1 MGFLSLSVREAME
14 NINAT
19 HNGWF
24 LPAVQRPYVWG
35 SRYESEK
42 YICKLFDS
50 ILRGYPIGTLIVWNS
65 DKEIPYRCFIEDFSD
80 GDTAQFVDKN
90 LWKREDKWLVYDGQQ
105 RLQTLFSCLKY
116 TLNGRILTYNLFF
129 DLNNHDDAEAT
140 GFEFVN
146 KNSIL
151 KPGIIAMSQ
160 LFIQADDSKVK
171 YRKNLETIIPPE
183 IMNGNEEQFENI
195 VDKLWDIFIRKDVKS
210 LAFFPIEKGWDED
223 RVNDVFQRLNMGG
236 VPLSGADLLLSRIKE
251 KSYDYEEKLQLEAKQ
266 IFAITQ
272 GYVIETSSIL
282 QIIHFIIKRTNRIS
296 PERVKDHELKE
307 FISVFDD
314 LKGSLDDFFKHFI
327 YDAFKINNNS
337 IVIRGGALYP
347 LIVYVY
353 NRDKKGVPYRKI
365 DNDNLLR
372 MKQYFIL
379 SQLNDWNT
387 QTIINECSSLA
398 LDADVDFPLDAI
410 KEFVGKNNR
419 LTSLNI
425 SSIEGYIW
433 FPLKILIPDVS
444 YISSDTVAGRYK
456 PELDHIFPM
465 KLSGRPADYNVNVLW
480 NMQPVTGVV
489 NASKGN
495 THPKTF
501 FSSPTNS
508 KYINCYNFM
517 PDDLSALE
525 WSDHNLFINYRKQK
539 MIDFMLSKYGITITP
554 N

>member
-1 MGFLSLSVREAME
+1 MGFLSLSVKEAIE

-116 TLNGRILTYNLFF
+116 TLNDRILTYNLFF
-129 DLNNHDDAEAT
+129 DLDNHDDAEAT

-146 KNSIL
+146 KNSNL
-151 KPGIIAMSQ
+151 KPGVIAMSQ
-160 LFIQADDSKVK
+160 LFIQAEDSKVK
-171 YRKNLETIIPPE
+171 YRKDLKTIIPPE
-183 IMNGNEEQFENI
+183 IMDGNEEQFENI

-210 LAFFPIEKGWDED
+210 LAFFPIEKSWDED

-251 KSYDYEEKLQLEAKQ
+251 KSYDYEEKLQLESKQ
-266 IFAITQ
+266 IFSITQ
-272 GYVIETSSIL
+272 GYVFETSSIL
-282 QIIHFIIKRTNRIS
+282 QIIHLIIKKTNRIS
-296 PERVKDHELKE
+296 PERVKDHEIKE
-307 FISVFDD
+307 FISVFNE
-314 LKGSLDDFFKHFI
+314 LKGSIDNFFKHFI

-347 LIVYVY
+347 LIVYIY
-353 NRDKKGVPYRKI
+353 NRHKKGVPYIKI
-365 DNDNLLR
+365 ENDNLMR

-398 LDADVDFPLDAI
+398 LNADVDFPLDAI

-444 YISSDTVAGRYK
+444 YISSDTVVGRYK
-456 PELDHIFPM
+456 PELDHIFP
-465 KLSGRPADYNVNVLW
+465 LRLNGRPSDYNVNVLW
-480 NMQPVTGVV
+480 NMQPVTGVI

-495 THPKTF
+495 THPKAF
-501 FSSPTNS
+501 FSSPVNS
-508 KYINCYNFM
+508 KYINYYNFL
-517 PDDLSALE
+517 PDNLSAPE
-525 WSDHNLFINYRKQK
+525 WSDHKLFIAFRKQK
-539 MIDFMLSKYGITITP
+539 MIDFMFTKYGIVIEP

>member
-1 MGFLSLSVREAME
+1 MGFLSLSVKEAIE

-116 TLNGRILTYNLFF
+116 TLNDRILTYNLFF
-129 DLNNHDDAEAT
+129 DLDNHDDAEAT

-146 KNSIL
+146 KNSNL
-151 KPGIIAMSQ
+151 KPGVIAMSQ
-160 LFIQADDSKVK
+160 LFIQAEDSKVK
-171 YRKNLETIIPPE
+171 YRKDLKAIIPPE
-183 IMNGNEEQFENI
+183 VMDGNEEQFENI

-210 LAFFPIEKGWDED
+210 LAFFPIEKNWDED

-251 KSYDYEEKLQLEAKQ
+251 KSYDYEEKLQLESKQ
-266 IFAITQ
+266 IFSITQ
-272 GYVIETSSIL
+272 GYVFETSSIL
-282 QIIHFIIKRTNRIS
+282 QIIHLIIKKTNRIS
-296 PERVKDHELKE
+296 PERVKDHEIKE
-307 FISVFDD
+307 FISVFNE
-314 LKGSLDDFFKHFI
+314 LKGSIDDFFKHFI

-347 LIVYVY
+347 LIVYIY
-353 NRDKKGVPYRKI
+353 NRHKNGVPYIKI
-365 DNDNLLR
+365 ENDNLLR

-398 LDADVDFPLDAI
+398 LNADVDFPLDAI

-444 YISSDTVAGRYK
+444 YISSDTVVGRYK
-456 PELDHIFPM
+456 PELDHIFP
-465 KLSGRPADYNVNVLW
+465 LRLNGRPSDYNVNVLW
-480 NMQPVTGVV
+480 NMQPVTGVI

-495 THPKTF
+495 THPKAF
-501 FSSPTNS
+501 FSSPVNS
-508 KYINCYNFM
+508 QYINYYNFL
-517 PDDLSALE
+517 PDNLSAPE
-525 WSDHNLFINYRKQK
+525 WSDHKLFIAFRKQK
-539 MIDFMLSKYGITITP
+539 MIDFMFTKYGIVIEP

>member
-1 MGFLSLSVREAME
+1 MGFLSLSVKEAIE

-90 LWKREDKWLVYDGQQ
+90 LWRREDKWLVYDGQQ

-116 TLNGRILTYNLFF
+116 TLNNRILTYNLFF

-146 KNSIL
+146 KNSSL

-160 LFIQADDSKVK
+160 LFIQADDSKVR

-210 LAFFPIEKGWDED
+210 LAFFPIEKSWDED

-266 IFAITQ
+266 IFSITQ
-272 GYVIETSSIL
+272 GYVIEPSSIL
-282 QIIHFIIKRTNRIS
+282 QIIHLIIKKTNRIS
-296 PERVKDHELKE
+296 PERVNDHELKE

-347 LIVYVY
+347 LIVYIY
-353 NRDKKGVPYRKI
+353 NRHKKGVPYIKI
-365 DNDNLLR
+365 DNNNLLR

-387 QTIINECSSLA
+387 QTIINGCSSLA
-398 LDADVDFPLDAI
+398 FNADVDFPLDAI
-410 KEFVGKNNR
+410 KEFVSKNNR

-444 YISSDTVAGRYK
+444 YISSDTVTGRYK

-465 KLSGRPADYNVNVLW
+465 KLIGRPADYNVNVLW

-508 KYINCYNFM
+508 KYIKYYNFI
-517 PDDLSALE
+517 PDDLSAPE
-525 WSDHNLFINYRKQK
+525 WSDHNLFIAYRKQR
-539 MIDFMLSKYGITITP
+539 MMDFMLSKYGITITP